1 MQFRWVAGIAL
12 WTILSG
18 PAMYGTGPAPA
29 AKQTVSPPQKQVKSE
44 ANVKAPSRRS

>member
-1 MQFRWVAGIAL
+1 MQLRWVGGIAL

-29 AKQTVSPPQKQVKSE
+29 AKQTVSAPQKHVKSE
-44 ANVKAPSRRS
+44 AKPKAPPRRS